1 MTSVLDNLDQ
11 DHEIL
16 DIVYDSFVHVINY
29 KTVNIIRH
37 KLNLNYGHNVGLKRE
52 RQTDRHRERLP
63 NETGL
68 GWGSASGR
76 SLIIFDI

>member
-37 KLNLNYGHNVGLKRE
+37 KLNLNYGHNVGL
-52 RQTDRHRERLP
+52 ERLP
-63 NETGL
+63 NENGL
-68 GWGSASGR
+68 GWGS
-76 SLIIFDI
+76 

>member
-52 RQTDRHRERLP
+52 TDRQTDIEEDCQMRLDLDG
-63 NETGL
+63 EARVEDL
-68 GWGSASGR
+68 
-76 SLIIFDI
+76 

>member
-1 MTSVLDNLDQ
+1 MDNLDQ

-52 RQTDRHRERLP
+52 TDRQT
-63 NETGL
+63 
-68 GWGSASGR
+68 
-76 SLIIFDI
+76 

>member
-37 KLNLNYGHNVGLKRE
+37 KLNLNYGHNVGLQRE
-52 RQTDRHRERLP
+52 TDIENDCQMRLDLDG
-63 NETGL
+63 E
-68 GWGSASGR
+68 ASGR